1 MNKTTKNYNYNN
13 YNKNRKVAE
22 DTGNIATIAIG
33 DSKETLDYGFYSNV
47 LKKPFERLDDLKN
60 AEAVYFQEQKAKEDK
75 AAQKKAE
82 ALRVEKAFKAR
93 NAARK
98 AYKED
103 LAQLTKEYAEA
114 LENLKKAYDLGKKDL
129 KDNLVAADEAYIKEL
144 NDFITKH
151 PEGYHLTLK
160 DGDLETTVSSQV
172 ATSADTKSSTD
183 DKAATTVANIFEM
196 LFGAL

>member
-1 MNKTTKNYNYNN
+1 MNKTNKNYNN
-13 YNKNRKVAE
+13 YNKIRKESEPTV
-22 DTGNIATIAIG
+22 ATITMSGAG
-33 DSKETLDYGFYSNV
+33 VKETLDYGFYSNV
-47 LKKPFERLDDLKN
+47 LKKPFERLDDLKK
-60 AEAVYFQEQKAKEDK
+60 AEAAYFQEQKAKEDK
-75 AAQKKAE
+75 AAQKRAE
-82 ALRVEKAFKAR
+82 ALKVEKAFKTR

-98 AYKED
+98 AYRED

-129 KDNLVAADEAYIKEL
+129 KDNLVAADEAYIKAL
-144 NDFITKH
+144 NDFIAKH

-160 DGDLETTVSSQV
+160 DGDIETTVSSQV
-172 ATSADTKSSTD
+172 ATAADTKSSTD